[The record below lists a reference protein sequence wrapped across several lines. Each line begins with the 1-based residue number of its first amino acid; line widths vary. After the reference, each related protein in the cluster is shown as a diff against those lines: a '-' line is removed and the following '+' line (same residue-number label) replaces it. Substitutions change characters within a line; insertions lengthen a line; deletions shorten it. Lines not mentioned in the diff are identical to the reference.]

1 MATTAQT
8 EANRRNAL
16 LSTGPK
22 SLDGKKTSSKNAIR
36 HGLLSENIVLL
47 DEDREEFDRFRD
59 DVASQLAP
67 ESRLEGLLAERV
79 IACAWRLRRVYRFE
93 SDVFAYHEADE
104 KADLAREEAQIH
116 EVVVGARQGRVVV
129 NQRDHEPLMRKAK
142 EAEQRRNSAVLGAI
156 VVRDSRGPN
165 TLANLGR
172 YEGRIDRSLY
182 RALHELQRIQAAR
195 CGEDVPPP
203 AVLDV
208 EVASGDS

>member
-1 MATTAQT
+1 MATTAQS

-22 SLDGKKTSSKNAIR
+22 TIDGKKASSKNAIR

-59 DVASQLAP
+59 DLASQLAP
-67 ESRLEGLLAERV
+67 EGQLEALLAERV
-79 IACAWRLRRVYRFE
+79 IVCAWRLRRVYRFE

-104 KADLAREEAQIH
+104 KADLAREEAEAH
-116 EVVVGARQGRVVV
+116 EVIIGAKQARMVR
-129 NQRDHEPLMRKAK
+129 NPEAHAPLMRKAE

-182 RALHELQRIQAAR
+182 RALHELQRLQAAR

-208 EVASGDS
+208 QVS